1 MLVGRTD
8 AEATEKAFGT
18 AGFGGV
24 VVWSRGCRV
33 GLTWVR
39 ASGEREVAIN
49 DVNIGYT

>member
-8 AEATEKAFGT
+8 VEVIEKAFGT

-39 ASGEREVAIN
+39 ASGEREVAIDN
-49 DVNIGYT
+49 VNIGYT

>member
-1 MLVGRTD
+1 MLVGQTD
-8 AEATEKAFGT
+8 VEVIEKVFET

-39 ASGEREVAIN
+39 ASGKREVAID